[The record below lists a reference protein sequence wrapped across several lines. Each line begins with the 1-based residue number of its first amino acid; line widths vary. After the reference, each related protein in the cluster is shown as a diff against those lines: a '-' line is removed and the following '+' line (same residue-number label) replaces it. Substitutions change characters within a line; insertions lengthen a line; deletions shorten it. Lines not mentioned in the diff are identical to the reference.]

1 MCPGTDSIH
10 NLPAVVVLD
19 KTNDNESIDS
29 AVLQETTSEYLEDG
43 SCGEN
48 TESSEK
54 PIPPFIEAQNQTNL
68 FATDIQ
74 M

>member
-1 MCPGTDSIH
+1 MPWNSIH
-10 NLPAVVVLD
+10 NLPAVVVID
-19 KTNDNESIDS
+19 KTDDNESIDS
-29 AVLQETTSEYLEDG
+29 AVLQETTSEYPEDG

-48 TESSEK
+48 TDSSEK
-54 PIPPFIEAQNQTNL
+54 PIPPSIEAQNQTNF